1 MGKTRL
7 ACLMPLACAR
17 AGFVHVPV
25 NPLLKHAQVAYILT
39 DSGAVLLV
47 GTKARLDTLE
57 SGNVP
62 EGCDLVAEGEA
73 EAAMDALTVV
83 LPPSSAEPADLAS
96 ILYTSGST
104 GRPKG
109 VMLNHANLWLGAIS
123 VAHYL
128 RLTPEDRTLCVLPL
142 RFYSGQNHSLT
153 LCAAGGCA
161 VRLS

>member
-83 LPPSSAEPADLAS
+83 LPPSSRSEEQTSEIQS
-96 ILYTSGST
+96 IM
-104 GRPKG
+104 R
-109 VMLNHANLWLGAIS
+109 IS
-123 VAHYL
+123 I
-128 RLTPEDRTLCVLPL
+128 
-142 RFYSGQNHSLT
+142 SS
-153 LCAAGGCA
+153 
-161 VRLS
+161 S

>member
-47 GTKARLDTLE
+47 GAKARLDTLE

-62 EGCDLVAEGEA
+62 EGCDLVAAGEA

-83 LPPSSAEPADLAS
+83 LPPSSAEHADLAS
-96 ILYTSGST
+96 ILYKIDKASC
-104 GRPKG
+104 RER
-109 VMLNHANLWLGAIS
+109 VW
-123 VAHYL
+123 
-128 RLTPEDRTLCVLPL
+128 
-142 RFYSGQNHSLT
+142 
-153 LCAAGGCA
+153 
-161 VRLS
+161 

>member
-47 GTKARLDTLE
+47 GTKALLDTLE

-83 LPPSSAEPADLAS
+83 DRKSTRLNSSHQCAS
-96 ILYTSGST
+96 RMRSF
-104 GRPKG
+104 
-109 VMLNHANLWLGAIS
+109 A
-123 VAHYL
+123 
-128 RLTPEDRTLCVLPL
+128 
-142 RFYSGQNHSLT
+142 
-153 LCAAGGCA
+153 
-161 VRLS
+161 

>member
-1 MGKTRL
+1 MLDASVGQLAAWLRSVVQEPGARVASWMGKTRL

-73 EAAMDALTVV
+73 E
-83 LPPSSAEPADLAS
+83 E
-96 ILYTSGST
+96 I
-104 GRPKG
+104 GR
-109 VMLNHANLWLGAIS
+109 
-123 VAHYL
+123 AHV
-128 RLTPEDRTLCVLPL
+128 LTPVT
-142 RFYSGQNHSLT
+142 N
-153 LCAAGGCA
+153 A
-161 VRLS
+161 

>member
-1 MGKTRL
+1 
-7 ACLMPLACAR
+7 
-17 AGFVHVPV
+17 
-25 NPLLKHAQVAYILT
+25 
-39 DSGAVLLV
+39 
-47 GTKARLDTLE
+47 
-57 SGNVP
+57 
-62 EGCDLVAEGEA
+62 
-73 EAAMDALTVV
+73 MDALTVV

-142 RFYSGQNHSLT
+142 SFDYGPKPLLSLS
-153 LCAAGGCA
+153 AAGGCA
-161 VRLS
+161 GPRDYMQPGYDLRGVVK

>member
-1 MGKTRL
+1 MRV
-7 ACLMPLACAR
+7 ACAGD
-17 AGFVHVPV
+17 GFVLVAV
-25 NPLLKHAQVAYILT
+25 NPLLKQAEVAYIRT
-39 DSGAVLLV
+39 GSGAVLLV
-47 GTKARLDTLE
+47 GTKARLDTVE

-109 VMLNHANLWLGAIS
+109 VMLNHANLCLGAIS

-128 RLTPEDRTLCVLPL
+128 RLTPEDRTLD
-142 RFYSGQNHSLT
+142 RKST
-153 LCAAGGCA
+153 
-161 VRLS
+161 RLNSSH

>member
-1 MGKTRL
+1 
-7 ACLMPLACAR
+7 
-17 AGFVHVPV
+17 
-25 NPLLKHAQVAYILT
+25 
-39 DSGAVLLV
+39 
-47 GTKARLDTLE
+47 
-57 SGNVP
+57 
-62 EGCDLVAEGEA
+62 
-73 EAAMDALTVV
+73 MDALTGV

-142 RFYSGQNHSLT
+142 SFDYGQNQLLSIW
-153 LCAAGGCA
+153 AAGGCA
-161 VRLS
+161 VPLDYLTPRDRSEEHTSELPSLMRISYAVFCLKKKKIITTATIT